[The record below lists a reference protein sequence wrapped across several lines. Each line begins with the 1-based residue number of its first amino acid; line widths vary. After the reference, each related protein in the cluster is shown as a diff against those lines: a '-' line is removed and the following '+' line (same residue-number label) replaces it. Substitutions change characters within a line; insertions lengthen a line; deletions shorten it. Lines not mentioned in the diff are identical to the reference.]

1 MIEYVFF
8 HQHLADAFSERLAAL
23 SIAYASK
30 ADELGFV
37 VAVPEDLDETVM
49 DGLEAL
55 HEELLAQSEQRLIAA
70 ESDMEKPV
78 AALNI
83 TLGDGR
89 IAQAP
94 VRPVLMNKLLSVLSF
109 EEINELLD
117 AIVDSIE
124 HPDARP
130 FCRR

>member
-8 HQHLADAFSERLAAL
+8 HPQLADAFAERLAAL
-23 SIAYASK
+23 SIAYDAK
-30 ADELGFV
+30 PDEFGFV
-37 VAVPEDLDETVM
+37 VAVPENLDEAVM
-49 DGLEAL
+49 DELDAL
-55 HEELLAQSEQRLIAA
+55 HDELLAQSEALLNAA
-70 ESDMEKPV
+70 EGGTEKQA

-89 IAQAP
+89 IVQAS
-94 VRPVLMNKLLSVLSF
+94 VRPELMNKLLDALSF
-109 EEINELLD
+109 EEINELLE

>member
-8 HQHLADAFSERLAAL
+8 HQPLADAFIGRLVAL
-23 SIAYASK
+23 SIAYESK
-30 ADELGFV
+30 ADELGLV
-37 VAVPEDLDETVM
+37 VAVPEDLDDAVLDEL
-49 DGLEAL
+49 DGL
-55 HEELLAQSEQRLIAA
+55 HEELLAQAEALLIAA
-70 ESDMEKPV
+70 EGGTERQA

-89 IAQAP
+89 IVQAP
-94 VRPVLMNKLLSVLSF
+94 VRPALMNKLLSALSF
-109 EEINELLD
+109 EEINELLE

>member
-8 HQHLADAFSERLAAL
+8 HQPLADAFIERLVAL
-23 SIAYASK
+23 SITHATK

-37 VAVPEDLDETVM
+37 VAVPEDLDDAVM
-49 DGLEAL
+49 DELDEL
-55 HEELLAQSEQRLIAA
+55 HEELLAQSETLLNAA
-70 ESDMEKPV
+70 EGDTEKQA

-89 IAQAP
+89 IVQAP
-94 VRPVLMNKLLSVLSF
+94 VRPVLMNKLLDALSF
-109 EEINELLD
+109 EEINELLE

-124 HPDARP
+124 HPDSRP